1 VSMRAIVGDL
11 TWRRWFTFSTVGLI
25 GLGVQILCLWLLA
38 GVLRLDAVLAAV
50 AATELTVLHNF
61 VWHLRWTWADRP
73 SSSVE
78 TLRRLLRFNVSNG
91 GISII
96 GGAAMMALLVR
107 GLSVHYLVANLIS
120 VAVCSVANLIVSD
133 IWAFRPAGREGRRVA
148 AILRRIEG
156 DGFLAFILA
165 PIVPPVVRPIVLPI
179 APPVAAK
186 RNEESTR
193 GQQ

>member
-1 VSMRAIVGDL
+1 MSMRAIVGDL

-148 AILRRIEG
+148 AILRRIER

>member
-1 VSMRAIVGDL
+1 MRAIVGDL

-38 GVLRLDAVLAAV
+38 GVLRLDAVAAAV

-61 VWHLRWTWADRP
+61 VWHLKWTWADRP
-73 SSSVE
+73 SSSIE
-78 TLRRLLRFNVSNG
+78 TFRRLLRFNVSNG

-133 IWAFRPAGREGRRVA
+133 IWAFRPAGREGRRAA
-148 AILRRIEG
+148 AILRRIER

-179 APPVAAK
+179 APPVAAR
-186 RNEESTR
+186 RNEKSTR

>member
-148 AILRRIEG
+148 AILRRIER
-156 DGFLAFILA
+156 DGLLAFILA